1 MRFPDLTLIW
11 LERNGPACHIVCG
24 IFGVCHFPLLH
35 IFLRLF
41 FCPSAFLKDG
51 QSMLTEEHDQIGY
64 CVLGTCHCAVAGAI
78 KIKYSNALLTSAR
91 ILFNG

>member
-1 MRFPDLTLIW
+1 
-11 LERNGPACHIVCG
+11 
-24 IFGVCHFPLLH
+24 
-35 IFLRLF
+35 
-41 FCPSAFLKDG
+41 
-51 QSMLTEEHDQIGY
+51 MLTEEHDQIGY